1 MQQSYV
7 KTLPNILITGTPGT
21 GKTTFAAL
29 LAHQLN
35 LSLASM
41 GVPENVRFNHVE
53 LGKVITANQLYDE
66 WDSAMNC
73 SVFNEDKV
81 LDFIEPAMNAGGVV
95 LDFHGSDFFP
105 ERYFDF
111 VFVLRTE
118 NQILYERLK
127 SRNYSEEKIRGNL
140 DCEIFEE
147 CKQEAL
153 ESYNSSIVFELLN
166 NVEEDMNKNLK
177 FCFELFGSR
186 GTFGHLI
193 NLNH

>member
-1 MQQSYV
+1 MQNGFV

-35 LSLASM
+35 ISLAGM
-41 GVPENVRFNHVE
+41 GVPDNLRFAHVE
-53 LGKVITANQLYDE
+53 LGKIITENQLYDE
-66 WDSAMNC
+66 WDSEMNC

-81 LDFIEPAMNAGGVV
+81 LDYIEPYMTAGGVV

-118 NQILYERLK
+118 NKILYDRLK
-127 SRNYSEEKIRGNL
+127 ARNYHEEKIRGNI

-153 ESYNSSIVFELLN
+153 ESYNNSIVFELFN
-166 NVEEDMNKNLK
+166 NIEEDVNKNLK
-177 FCFELFGSR
+177 FCFDLFSSR
-186 GTFGHLI
+186 GTFSHLV
-193 NLNH
+193 NHNH

>member
-1 MQQSYV
+1 MQNNGV
-7 KTLPNILITGTPGT
+7 KILPNILITGTPGT

-35 LSLASM
+35 ASLAGM
-41 GVPENVRFNHVE
+41 GIPENIRFRQIE
-53 LGKVITANQLYDE
+53 LSKVITANHLYDE
-66 WDSAMNC
+66 WDSEMNC

-81 LDFIEPAMNAGGVV
+81 LDFIEPCMAAGGII

-105 ERYFDF
+105 ERYFDL

-118 NQILYERLK
+118 NKILYERLK
-127 SRNYSEEKIRGNL
+127 LRNYGEEKIRGNL

-153 ESYNSSIVFELLN
+153 ESYNNGIVFELFN
-166 NVEEDMNKNLK
+166 NVEDDMNKNLK
-177 FCFELFGSR
+177 FCFDLFGSR
-186 GTFGHLI
+186 GTFHHLT
-193 NLNH
+193 NHNH